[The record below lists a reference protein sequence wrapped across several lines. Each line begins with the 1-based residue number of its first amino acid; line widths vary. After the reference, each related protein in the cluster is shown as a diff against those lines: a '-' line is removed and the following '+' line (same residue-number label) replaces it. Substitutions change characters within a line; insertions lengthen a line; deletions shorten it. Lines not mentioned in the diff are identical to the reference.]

1 MKGVYTM
8 VDTSLDKLYYEGVYE
23 YKLGSELYKRCL
35 PIDEYSLIFEA
46 EDLVIAE
53 KNKRIERAQDRSQ
66 SGVSKIISAVKK
78 MITNLIDS
86 IKDFFDRLGLKGDE
100 KARFEA
106 YRKQMAENPALKNK
120 RITVKDFRA
129 VNQQYEALIADVER
143 DMRAERDGEQHPI
156 DAKIH
161 EYEERLK
168 NIGLAQGSIV
178 AADVAIKMAESNVDT
193 AKKIQ
198 RGLRSD
204 SKLMEQLSKSL
215 GDKEAG
221 KFKKSIDAAAR
232 NSIFTRLKVK
242 IRHQQYEHVEDAF
255 QATITELKNGGF
267 ANPFSWLGRNQL
279 NNQYTKGYTRA
290 AIKSG
295 AVGAKNAVVDTV
307 KKKGDDFIHK
317 LFTGKSKTEKK
328 RNQEAEYTP
337 AGDFLFG
344 GFKKRKESQQTPPEP
359 DKDPNK

>member
-1 MKGVYTM
+1 MI
-8 VDTSLDKLYYEGVYE
+8 DTSFDKLYYEGVCE

-35 PIDEYSLIFEA
+35 PIDEYSLIFET
-46 EDLVIAE
+46 EDPVIAE
-53 KNKRIERAQDRSQ
+53 KNKRIEKAQNRSQ

-100 KARFEA
+100 KAQFEA

-143 DMRAERDGEQHPI
+143 DIRAERDGDQHPI

-178 AADVAIKMAESNVDT
+178 AADVAIKMAESNVNVAKMIQT
-193 AKKIQ
+193 ALRKDN
-198 RGLRSD
+198 GL
-204 SKLMEQLSKSL
+204 MNQLVASL
-215 GDKEAG
+215 GAKEAG
-221 KFKKSIDAAAR
+221 KVKKTIDAAAK

-242 IRHQQYEHVEDAF
+242 IRGRQYHDAEECIN
-255 QATITELKNGGF
+255 ATITELKNGGF
-267 ANPFSWLGRNQL
+267 ANPFTFLGRNQL

-295 AVGAKNAVVDTV
+295 AAGAKDAVGDTV
-307 KKKGDDFIHK
+307 NKKGADFVHK

-328 RNQEAEYTP
+328 RNQDAEYTA

-344 GFKKRKESQQTPPEP
+344 GAKRRKESQQAPPEP

>member
-1 MKGVYTM
+1 MI
-8 VDTSLDKLYYEGVYE
+8 DSSLDKLYHEGVYE
-23 YKLGSELYKRCL
+23 YRLGSELYNRCL
-35 PIDEYSLIFEA
+35 PIDDYESIFEA
-46 EDLVIAE
+46 EDPVVAE
-53 KNKRIERAQDRSQ
+53 KNKRIEKAQDRSQ

-100 KARFEA
+100 KAQFEA

-143 DMRAERDGEQHPI
+143 DIRAERNGEEHPI

-161 EYEERLK
+161 EYETRLK

-178 AADVAIKMAESNVDT
+178 AADVAIKMAESNVNVAKTIQT
-193 AKKIQ
+193 A
-198 RGLRSD
+198 LRRD
-204 SKLMEQLSKSL
+204 NGIMDQLVTSL
-215 GDKEAG
+215 GAKEAG
-221 KFKKSIDAAAR
+221 KVKKTIDAAAR
-232 NSIFTRLKVK
+232 NSILTRLKVK
-242 IRHQQYEHVEDAF
+242 IRGRQYHDAEECIS
-255 QATITELKNGGF
+255 ATITELKNGGF
-267 ANPFSWLGRNQL
+267 ANPFTFLGRNQL

-295 AVGAKNAVVDTV
+295 VVGAKDAAVDTV
-307 KKKGDDFIHK
+307 KKKGGDFVHK

-328 RNQEAEYTP
+328 RDQDAEYSSL
-337 AGDFLFG
+337 GDFMLG
-344 GFKKRKESQQTPPEP
+344 GVKKRKQKQAAPPEP
-359 DKDPNK
+359 DRDTNK